1 MEVVFSKKHLLAWA
15 LKALDLDFSFHVSR
29 KASWDELVKIKQT
42 RPASK
47 MLQGEVALDLDEFL
61 KLKSFLTSKN
71 ESMDN
76 NKELVFQVT
85 LKAICDR
92 LNGSDRTTEVRQM
105 LRELPPNYEGQQQ
118 EAMSLL
124 ELSDSDRKELHKEQQ
139 EILAKIQKAN
149 AEAKAREIKRVVGS
163 ASKLTTFTQETK
175 DLVDKKTQLEQ
186 LRAQAQQL
194 EQELAESNPPSP
206 QQSSSVTTTSTAA
219 SQSGKRPS

>member
-15 LKALDLDFSFHVSR
+15 LKALDLDFSYHASR

-47 MLQGEVALDLDEFL
+47 MLQGEVALDLEEFL
-61 KLKSFLTSKN
+61 KLKSFVTSKN
-71 ESMDN
+71 DSMDN
-76 NKELVFQVT
+76 NKDLVFQVT

-105 LRELPPNYEGQQQ
+105 LRELPPSYEGPQQ
-118 EAMSLL
+118 EPLAML
-124 ELSDSDRKELHKEQQ
+124 ELSDKDRKELFKEQP

-149 AEAKAREIKRVVGS
+149 SEQRARETKRAYGS
-163 ASKLTTFTQETK
+163 LSNLTAPAQETK

-206 QQSSSVTTTSTAA
+206 KASSSVTTTTASL